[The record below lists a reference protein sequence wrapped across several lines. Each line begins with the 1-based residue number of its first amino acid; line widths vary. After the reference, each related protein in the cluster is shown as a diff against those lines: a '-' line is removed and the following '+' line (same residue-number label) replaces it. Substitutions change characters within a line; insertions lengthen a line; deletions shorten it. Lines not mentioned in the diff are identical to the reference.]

1 MPYHLFP
8 FIFPLQKFS
17 YLLLFVFIQ
26 FWTIMIHDGEYLAS
40 HPMINGAANHSHHH
54 LHFNYNYGQFFTFFD
69 RLGGTYRM
77 PDPEMFDAEKK
88 YAKETWE
95 RQIKEMVE
103 VARDV
108 EGEDERVYANDVQA
122 KKEN

>member
-1 MPYHLFP
+1 VPYHLFP

-40 HPMINGAANHSHHH
+40 HPLINGAANHSHHH
-54 LHFNYNYGQFFTFFD
+54 LHFNYNYGQFFTVFD

-77 PDPEMFDAEKK
+77 PDAEMFDAEKK
-88 YAKETWE
+88 YAKETWD
-95 RQIKEMVE
+95 RQIKEMME
-103 VARDV
+103 KQGEA
-108 EGEDERVYANDVQA
+108 EGEDDRVYAIDLKG

>member
-1 MPYHLFP
+1 
-8 FIFPLQKFS
+8 
-17 YLLLFVFIQ
+17 
-26 FWTIMIHDGEYLAS
+26 
-40 HPMINGAANHSHHH
+40 
-54 LHFNYNYGQFFTFFD
+54 
-69 RLGGTYRM
+69 M
-77 PDPEMFDAEKK
+77 PDAEMFDAEKK

-108 EGEDERVYANDVQA
+108 EGEDEREYANDV